1 MASRQI
7 VMTVIAFGVAAGGAV
22 LASTYLTDI
31 LENRSIAAV
40 GAALDEAE
48 LTDFAFAEADGL
60 RVTISGTAPDEAA
73 RFAAISAA
81 SGVIAPDRVIDALV
95 VAEAKALAPP
105 DFTLEL
111 LRNEDGISLIG
122 LVPAATEREALVNR
136 LSDLGRVVDM
146 VETADY
152 AIPARWIGAL
162 DYGLSAAE
170 LLPRA
175 KVSVSAGRV
184 HVAAITDSVEEKDRL
199 ETRLRRT
206 APAGMIVTLDLA
218 APRPVLAPFTLRF
231 SKDDNGARFEGCAAE
246 TARDRGRIL
255 AAAEQQ
261 GLAPGTSCML
271 ALGAP
276 SPRWA
281 DAASASIRAVAA
293 LGGGSVTLSDAD
305 ITLVAPES
313 VAQPLFARVVAD
325 LQNSLPEGF
334 SLYSVLPEP
343 EDERPGLFNPE
354 ALRFTATL
362 SPEGLAQLRGHVAD
376 PTRQEVTETLAH
388 ALFGGDNVY
397 NATQLTDAAPEGWSV
412 RVLAAL
418 EGLSHLN
425 NGSATVTPGF
435 IRVSGRTG
443 AEDGPAQVAQLLSDR
458 LGSEADIR
466 LDVSYDPVL
475 DPITA
480 IPTEEEC
487 FERVEAAKAGR
498 KILFDPGSARLA
510 AEAFNVID
518 DIAEVLA
525 DCSHVAME
533 IAGHTDSQGRE
544 VMNLELSQERADAV
558 LAALAEERITTANLV
573 ARGYGEAL
581 PIEDNDTEEGREAN
595 RRIEFTRPT
604 PPVNEGVERG
614 ETPAAAT
621 AEEPSETAESTQGGD
636 DEQN

>member
-1 MASRQI
+1 MVSRQN
-7 VMTVIAFGVAAGGAV
+7 VMTVVAFAIAAGIALV
-22 LASTYLTDI
+22 ASTSLTDI
-31 LENRSIAAV
+31 LERRSIAAV
-40 GAALDEAE
+40 GEALNEAE
-48 LTDFAFAEADGL
+48 LTGFAFAEADGL
-60 RVTISGTAPDEAA
+60 RVTLSGTAPDEAA

-81 SGVIAPDRVIDALV
+81 SSAIAPDRIIDALT
-95 VAEAKALAPP
+95 VAEAEKLAPP
-105 DFTLEL
+105 EFKLEL
-111 LRNEDGISLIG
+111 LRNADGISLIG
-122 LVPAATEREALVNR
+122 LVPAATERDALVNR
-136 LSDLGRVVDM
+136 LSGIGRVVDM
-146 VETADY
+146 VETADH
-152 AIPARWIGAL
+152 AIPPRWIGAL
-162 DYGLSAAE
+162 DYGLNAAE

-175 KVSVSAGRV
+175 KVSVSAGQV
-184 HVAAITDSVEEKDRL
+184 EISAITDSTEERDRL

-206 APAGMIVTLDLA
+206 APAGVVVALDIA
-218 APRPVLAPFTLRF
+218 APRPVLAPYTLRF
-231 SKDDNGARFEGCAAE
+231 SKDENGTRFEGCAAE

-255 AAAEQQ
+255 ATAEQI
-261 GLAPGTSCML
+261 GLAPGTTCTL

-281 DAASASIRAVAA
+281 DAASAGIRAVAS

-305 ITLVAPES
+305 ITLVAPAT
-313 VAQPLFARVVAD
+313 VAQPQFARVVAD
-325 LQNSLPEGF
+325 LEGSLPDAF
-334 SLYSVLPEP
+334 SLYAVLPEP
-343 EDERPGLFNPE
+343 EEDRPGIFDPE

-376 PTRQEVTETLAH
+376 ATRMEVTETLAH
-388 ALFGGDNVY
+388 ALFGGEQVY
-397 NATQLTDAAPEGWSV
+397 NATEVTDAAPEGWSV

-435 IRVSGRTG
+435 VSVAGRTG
-443 AEDGPAQVAQLLSDR
+443 SEDGPAHVAQLLTDR
-458 LGSEADIR
+458 LGTETDIR
-466 LDVSYDPVL
+466 LDVRYDPIL

-487 FERVEAAKAGR
+487 FERVEIAKAGR

-510 AEAFNVID
+510 ADAFSVIS
-518 DIAEVLA
+518 DIAIVLA
-525 DCSHVAME
+525 DCGHVAME

-581 PIEDNDTEEGREAN
+581 PIEENNTDEGREAN

-604 PPVNEGVERG
+604 PAVNRGVERDAQ
-614 ETPAAAT
+614 EPVA
-621 AEEPSETAESTQGGD
+621 AEETTEAGAAPAGED
-636 DEQN
+636 NEQN